1 MKLQPQARPC
11 ARANQTPQPVTADQE
26 DPVIYRHL
34 RLARRSS
41 STGRCSPLSV
51 AEFRYIDIFISPVF
65 SIFGDFFIACKFHVS
80 EVEKL

>member
-1 MKLQPQARPC
+1 MFTPFGAFLV
-11 ARANQTPQPVTADQE
+11 ARAF
-26 DPVIYRHL
+26 H
-34 RLARRSS
+34 
-41 STGRCSPLSV
+41 V